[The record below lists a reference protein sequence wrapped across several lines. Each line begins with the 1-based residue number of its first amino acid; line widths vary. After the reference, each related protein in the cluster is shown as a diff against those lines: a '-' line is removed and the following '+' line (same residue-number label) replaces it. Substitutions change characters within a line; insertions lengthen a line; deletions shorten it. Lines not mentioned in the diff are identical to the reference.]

1 MTERNQN
8 VQEIDSLMLLQFY
21 AEWCYPCKM
30 MMPVVNTLKVKLE
43 DWLNV
48 HQVDVDQ
55 QQELA
60 IKYGIRSVPTFVVL
74 KNNTEVWRSSGTL
87 SEAALKEKS
96 IGLKALKN

>member
-1 MTERNQN
+1 MTEKNQN

-30 MMPVVNTLKVKLE
+30 MMPVVNTLKATLD

-48 HQVDVDQ
+48 HQIDVDQ

-74 KNNTEVWRSSGTL
+74 KNNVEVWRSSGVL
-87 SEAALKEKS
+87 SETALEQKLIS
-96 IGLKALKN
+96 LR